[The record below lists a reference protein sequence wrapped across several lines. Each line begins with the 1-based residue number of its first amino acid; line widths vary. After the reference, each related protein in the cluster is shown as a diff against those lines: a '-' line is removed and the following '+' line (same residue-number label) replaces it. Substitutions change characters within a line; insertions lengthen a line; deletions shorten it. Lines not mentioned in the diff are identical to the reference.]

1 VRAEL
6 TRARLRALMEELARS
21 APGGRSV
28 KVYLVGGGT
37 AVLLGWRPS
46 SVDAD
51 LFSDDED
58 VFRQV
63 QEIKERLD
71 VNIELTR
78 PEHFVPPLPGSEER
92 HVFIETIVRTSF
104 YHYDPYAQVL
114 AKVVRGFGRDLDD
127 ARNFLRSGLVDPARL
142 RELVKRIPD
151 SAYARYP
158 SLGARAVRTAVEE
171 FLAAGAGPGPASP
184 R

>member
-1 VRAEL
+1 
-6 TRARLRALMEELARS
+6 MEELARS
-21 APGGRSV
+21 APRGRPV
-28 KVYLVGGGT
+28 RVYLVGGGT

-58 VFRQV
+58 VFRHI

-92 HVFIETIVRTSF
+92 HVFVETIARTSF

-114 AKVVRGFGRDLDD
+114 AKIVRGFGRDLDD
-127 ARNFLRSGLVDPARL
+127 ARNFVSSGLVDPARL
-142 RELVKRIPD
+142 RQLVERIPEP
-151 SAYARYP
+151 AYARYP
-158 SLGARAVRTAVEE
+158 SLSPRAVRAAVKE
-171 FLAAGAGPGPASP
+171 FLAAGPG
-184 R
+184 